1 MASEEVKGPT
11 HGLTIALDHD
21 AVFQNSTPSYLSK
34 LGGGCLLCIFLF
46 RAAPEAYG
54 SSQARG

>member
-34 LGGGCLLCIFLF
+34 LGGGVFVMF
-46 RAAPEAYG
+46 F
-54 SSQARG
+54 SF